1 MLNMTSDNF
10 VSGNNSF
17 KSHLNA
23 KTVAVVRSTLILLQ
37 YKGDCEFSF
46 RRKLKK
52 ASFNGDSN
60 EEILN
65 VNKTCCQ

>member
-37 YKGDCEFSF
+37 YKGGVNSVSGENW
-46 RRKLKK
+46 KK
-52 ASFNGDSN
+52 HHSMAIVMKKF
-60 EEILN
+60 LM
-65 VNKTCCQ
+65 